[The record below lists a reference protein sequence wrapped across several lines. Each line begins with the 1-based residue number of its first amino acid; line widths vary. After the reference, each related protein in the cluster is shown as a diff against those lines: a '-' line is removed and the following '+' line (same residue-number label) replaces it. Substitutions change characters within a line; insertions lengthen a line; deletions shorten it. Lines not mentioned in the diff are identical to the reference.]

1 MEIKLIPL
9 EKMIIEGKEI
19 CLGGRKQ
26 SVLSL
31 LGEPEHIHK
40 NYGGKSWR
48 CYYFDSEL
56 ALDFDLDDRL
66 EFIEFLGGHEG
77 KLRPYVY
84 GISVFDTKGEDV
96 VRILS
101 EHNGGEIDDS
111 EDDSYGF
118 LGSSIGIWKDAEEE
132 EYWTT
137 IGIGVRD
144 YYSQA

>member
-66 EFIEFLGGHEG
+66 EFIEFLGGHYG
-77 KLRPYVY
+77 RLKPYIY
-84 GISVFDTKGEDV
+84 GISVFDTRDTDV

-101 EHNGGEIDDS
+101 EHNDGEIDDS
-111 EDDSYGF
+111 EDDSFGF
-118 LGSSIGIWKDAEEE
+118 LETSIGIWKDSEEE

-137 IGIGVRD
+137 IGIGIKG
-144 YYSQA
+144 YYSEA